1 MLNSLAIVTIQI
13 EIYKLYNETRSEA
26 NANPLDNNSEDLAV
40 PSLCLLCN
48 FLFLLLI
55 LLQLLYN
62 VIVSIISNCDIVV
75 NRQINFN
82 RKNSK
87 LSEKAAFLY
96 IKLINERK
104 KENEKSD

>member
-1 MLNSLAIVTIQI
+1 M
-13 EIYKLYNETRSEA
+13 
-26 NANPLDNNSEDLAV
+26 
-40 PSLCLLCN
+40 
-48 FLFLLLI
+48 
-55 LLQLLYN
+55 
-62 VIVSIISNCDIVV
+62 SIISNCDIVV